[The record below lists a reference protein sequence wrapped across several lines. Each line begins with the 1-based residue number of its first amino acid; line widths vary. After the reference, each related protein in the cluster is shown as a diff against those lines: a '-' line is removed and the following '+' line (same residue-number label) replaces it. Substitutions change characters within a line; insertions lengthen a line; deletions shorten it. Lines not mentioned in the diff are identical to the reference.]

1 LEDVLHRPSAKDTAP
16 QGAQQLQAGSS
27 DRSHL
32 MKTLERLVLAHL
44 RPLVSSFMDP
54 LQFAYQPDIGVDDAV
69 IYLLHT
75 SLTHLEKAGSTVR
88 IMFFDFSSAFNTIQ
102 PRLLGDK
109 LQLAGVDHHLTSWIL
124 DYLTHR
130 PQFVRVQGF
139 EKFSDDSAVV
149 VGLITDGDDR
159 EYRGLIQD
167 FADWC
172 LRNNL
177 QINAGKTKELV
188 VDFRRRSHS
197 PPAPVSI
204 QGTDIGISHLLQ
216 DSLLG
221 QQHHGQGQEENGQTG
236 EEGQLCPG
244 MPPGLSGGG
253 GKREDDGWKL
263 SSLLNNTSHP
273 LQDTLTALG
282 SSFSERL
289 LHPRCV
295 KERYRRSFLPAA
307 VRLTTQQTKCPQ

>member
-1 LEDVLHRPSAKDTAP
+1 
-16 QGAQQLQAGSS
+16 
-27 DRSHL
+27 

-54 LQFAYQPDIGVDDAV
+54 LQFTYQPDIGVDDAV

-124 DYLTHR
+124 DYYLTHR
-130 PQFVRVQGF
+130 PQF
-139 EKFSDDSAVV
+139 KFSDDSAV

-188 VDFRRRSHS
+188 VDFCRRSHS
-197 PPAPVSI
+197 LPAPVSI
-204 QGTDIGISHLLQ
+204 QGTDIDTVKSYKYLGVHLN
-216 DSLLG
+216 DSLDALVKKG
-221 QQHHGQGQEENGQTG
+221 NSRLFLLRRSHQSTKSMMTFLYSQSFPSDTHPTMAVSSENFWRWQLSVEYVKSDVYRVKRKGERTVPWGAPVLQTTTSDT
-236 EEGQLCPG
+236 QSCSLTNW
-244 MPPGLSGGG
+244 GLS
-253 GKREDDGWKL
+253 
-263 SSLLNNTSHP
+263 
-273 LQDTLTALG
+273 
-282 SSFSERL
+282 
-289 LHPRCV
+289 
-295 KERYRRSFLPAA
+295 
-307 VRLTTQQTKCPQ
+307 VR